1 PWIAAVTVAIPP
13 VSSTSAV
20 TFTKPLA
27 ICALG
32 FAERERICGGVRSVR
47 VPVEKVQ
54 IESWPIAFPGSEA
67 SDDVAFTWTSYW
79 VPTARLPP
87 GRKSGWVG
95 SVDHVVVPAPQ
106 GPPVPSPRRA

>member
-1 PWIAAVTVAIPP
+1 FTPGPWIAAVTVAIPP

-67 SDDVAFTWTSYW
+67 SDDVAFTWTPYW

-87 GRKSGWVG
+87 GRQGRCVAP
-95 SVDHVVVPAPQ
+95 VARVVVPPTR
-106 GPPVPSPRRA
+106 G